1 MHKEDEQKWVQ
12 AAPYNPQAFMH
23 LYEHY
28 FPKVLAYVSYRI
40 HTPQD
45 VEDIVAEIF
54 LKVVRDIHQ
63 FEWRHEHAF
72 SGWLFQI
79 AYNQVM
85 DFYRRQA
92 VETKM
97 TTPFIGE
104 DITSPSLE
112 EAVLHQETFQ
122 QARTL
127 IQQLPPRQQEVIT
140 LKFFG
145 HLRNQEIA
153 AILKLN
159 EKTVAAHLCRG
170 LQDLYRAFA
179 PEAPPK
185 NAHEKHVP

>member
-12 AAPYNPQAFMH
+12 EAPDNPQALMR

-28 FPKVLAYVSYRI
+28 FPRVLAYVSYRI

-45 VEDIVAEIF
+45 AEDIVAEIF
-54 LKVVRDIHQ
+54 LKVVRDIHR
-63 FEWRHEHAF
+63 FEWRHDYAF

-85 DFYRRQA
+85 DFYRQQA
-92 VETKM
+92 VETRV
-97 TTPFIGE
+97 TTALTGVE
-104 DITSPSLE
+104 TTSVSLE

-127 IQQLPPRQQEVIT
+127 IQRLPPRQQEVIT

-179 PEAPPK
+179 PEAPPE
-185 NAHEKHVP
+185 NAHERHVP